1 MPKGSRRLP
10 PDYDDENHYCLRT
23 YSTLRI
29 FTAEQAPGIV
39 TQQLAIN
46 PSRVWHR
53 GSTETAV
60 ARRRNGWF
68 LTSRGVVDS
77 RDTRR
82 HIDWLLQALVGQDV
96 FLQGL
101 REAGGS
107 TNIICFWHAAGLTEG
122 GPGLEPSQMA
132 MLAKLGVTISW
143 NIYFDT

>member
-1 MPKGSRRLP
+1 MK
-10 PDYDDENHYCLRT
+10 PDYDDNNQYCLRT
-23 YSTLRI
+23 YSPLRV
-29 FTAEQAPGIV
+29 FTADQAPEVV
-39 TQQLAIN
+39 TRQLAIN

-60 ARRRNGWF
+60 ARRLNAWF
-68 LTSRGVVDS
+68 LTSRGEVDS

-107 TNIICFWHAAGLTEG
+107 TNIICFWHAAGLSEG